1 MSEIK
6 RLINKA
12 YKIGDYYV
20 AALLEEMYD
29 ELLCTPPKDY
39 PPLPPRSELDA
50 RFNEMI
56 AKGLILLFSY
66 FYKIIFI
73 CYKIINCI
81 TDIKEKEPLRSWHSL
96 GDLCLCTVLQ
106 VFLPIHNITL

>member
-1 MSEIK
+1 MWAGISILEFEKSIYRKFYSNEDIKLIRGADDASLSEIK

-56 AKGLILLFSY
+56 AKGLILLLEPE
-66 FYKIIFI
+66 K
-73 CYKIINCI
+73 
-81 TDIKEKEPLRSWHSL
+81 KEVR
-96 GDLCLCTVLQ
+96 
-106 VFLPIHNITL
+106 